1 MEFKSVINGKK
12 IDNKQWLEIINPTS
26 LQVAGRVT
34 ALDAQNIEEAF
45 KAARNSQEKWEN
57 TKLLDRIE
65 ILRKFR
71 NLIEKN
77 SDKIAEIMMLEI
89 AKGFNESKTEVIR
102 TLELIDYTFE
112 ESKRLNPLA
121 LTGEELGA
129 ENKIGIF
136 SRVAKGVVLAISPF
150 NYPVNLALAKIFPAL
165 VSGNSVVFKPATAG
179 SLVGAFLGEL
189 SIEAKLPNGIFN
201 VVTGRGRE
209 IGDLISTNKEIDFI
223 SFTGSVGVGNHLK
236 EIASTKDMVLELGG
250 KDPAIILDDEN
261 IEFYA
266 NEIITGAFGYSGQ
279 RCTAI
284 KRVLTTDKVAD
295 QLIPFLLKKVE
306 NLSVG
311 EPKDNPNITPMI
323 DEKAA
328 LFVKG
333 LIDDAV
339 DKKALIL
346 HGGNL
351 VKNRLEPTLVDN
363 VSTSMRL
370 AWEEPFGPVL
380 PIIRLKNNEEI
391 IKVANE
397 SDFGLQASIF
407 TKDINSAI
415 KIAKRL
421 KCGTVNINGKSQRG
435 PDSFPFSGIKDSGM
449 GVQGVREALLSMTR
463 YKGIVLNYN

>member
-12 IDNKQWLEIINPTS
+12 IDNNQWLEIINPTNFKI
-26 LQVAGRVT
+26 AGRVT
-34 ALDAQNIEEAF
+34 ALDAKSIESAF
-45 KAARNSQEKWEN
+45 KSARNSQESWEE
-57 TKLLDRIE
+57 TKLLDRIV
-65 ILRKFR
+65 ILKNFR
-71 NLIEKN
+71 DLIETN
-77 SDKIAEIMMLEI
+77 IEKISEIMMLEI
-89 AKGFNESKTEVIR
+89 AKGLKDCRNEVLR

-112 ESKRLNPLA
+112 EAKRLNPLA
-121 LTGEELGA
+121 LTGEELGV
-129 ENKIGIF
+129 ENKIGVF

-165 VSGNSVVFKPATAG
+165 VTGNTVVFKPATAG
-179 SLVGAFLGEL
+179 SLVGAFIGEL

-223 SFTGSVGVGNHLK
+223 SFTGSVGIGNHLK
-236 EIASTKDMVLELGG
+236 QIASTKDMVLELGG
-250 KDPAIILDDEN
+250 KDPAIVLDDEN
-261 IEFYA
+261 LDFYA
-266 NEIITGAFGYSGQ
+266 NEIVNGAFGYSGQ

-295 QLIPFLLKKVE
+295 QLVPIILRKVQA
-306 NLSVG
+306 LSMG
-311 EPKDNPNITPMI
+311 EPKDDAFITPLI
-323 DEKAA
+323 DEKSA

-333 LIDDAV
+333 LIDDAKG
-339 DKKALIL
+339 KKALIL
-346 HGGNL
+346 HGGAL
-351 VKNRLEPTLVDN
+351 VKNRLQPTLVDN
-363 VSTSMRL
+363 VDTTMRL

-380 PIIRLKNNEEI
+380 PIIRLRSNDEI

-397 SDFGLQASIF
+397 TDFGLQASVF
-407 TKDINSAI
+407 GRDILAAI
-415 KIAKRL
+415 KVAKKL